1 MCDLRKVKL
10 ADKISSLELYRYSIF
25 FRNYI
30 ENVAEDCLKNGL
42 ILESIS
48 HNVSKLE
55 LAELKVQLKNA
66 LLNCIISFRFH
77 GIGYVLVKTKDS
89 LAYLE
94 EPVNIELP
102 IGFEYLD
109 YESVRDL
116 GVDFDYITYKVKS
129 NNNNSN
135 SYDNIKIHKSR
146 LIIYENFDFIL
157 KKYVPCYTESFLLDI
172 YLFEKIY
179 VEIEK
184 RIENHNFLF
193 YKDESL
199 VQLQDALS
207 SATTSLSA
215 LTQSNNNGNRSSILS
230 SFLRKQNSSN
240 HNKDISNLRSLNDS
254 LSHELTRLKNNLN
267 NEGMFYTGTPNAS
280 LEVIKYDLSYLK
292 EALSLIKAKIG
303 ADTKEPLTRSFNE
316 QAKGLGND
324 GKGDRSNYYDFLKGV
339 QEQVEN
345 SCNLKLI
352 KYFGLDMKFN
362 SLIILSED
370 QKVERDIKLI
380 ELYSKYNQLIQS
392 SSFNNKE
399 LAVLK
404 EKLFSF

>member
-1 MCDLRKVKL
+1 MFDLRKAKL
-10 ADKISSLELYRYSIF
+10 IDKISPLELYKYSIF

-42 ILESIS
+42 VLESVDR
-48 HNVSKLE
+48 NVSEYELSSLKL
-55 LAELKVQLKNA
+55 QLKNA
-66 LLNCIISFRFH
+66 LLNCIISYRFH

-89 LAYLE
+89 LENLE

-109 YESVRDL
+109 YECIRDL
-116 GVDFDYITYKVKS
+116 GINFDYITYKVENKG
-129 NNNNSN
+129 N
-135 SYDNIKIHKSR
+135 SYDAVKIHKSR
-146 LIIYENFDFIL
+146 LIIYENFDYIL
-157 KKYVPCYTESFLLDI
+157 KRYVPCYTESFLLDI

-215 LTQSNNNGNRSSILS
+215 LTHSSNNDKGNGILS
-230 SFLRKQNSSN
+230 SFLRKQNSNN

-254 LSHELTRLKNNLN
+254 LAHELDRLKNNLN
-267 NEGMFYTGTPNAS
+267 NEGMFYTATPSAS
-280 LEVIKYDLSYLK
+280 LEVVKYDLNYLK
-292 EALSLIKAKIG
+292 EALALIKSKIG

-345 SCNLKLI
+345 SCNLKLT

-362 SLIILSED
+362 SLIMLSEE

-380 ELYSKYNQLIQS
+380 ELYSKYNQFIQN
-392 SSFNNKE
+392 SSFNDEE
-399 LAVLK
+399 LSILK

>member
-1 MCDLRKVKL
+1 MCNLRKAKL
-10 ADKISSLELYRYSIF
+10 VDKISSQELYRYSIF

-42 ILESIS
+42 VLESTG
-48 HNVSKLE
+48 HNVSETE
-55 LAELKVQLKNA
+55 LSRLKVQLKNA
-66 LLNCIISFRFH
+66 LFNCIISYRFH
-77 GIGYVLVKTKDS
+77 GIGYVLVKTKDT
-89 LAYLE
+89 LLDLE

-109 YESVRDL
+109 HESVRDL
-116 GVDFDYITYKVKS
+116 GINFDHITYKVKA
-129 NNNNSN
+129 NNGNSL
-135 SYDNIKIHKSR
+135 DAVKIHKSR
-146 LIIYENFDFIL
+146 LIIYENFDYIL
-157 KKYVPCYTESFLLDI
+157 KRYVPCYTESFLLDI

-184 RIENHNFLF
+184 RIDNHNFLF

-215 LTQSNNNGNRSSILS
+215 LTNSSNNEKGNSILS
-230 SFLRKQNSSN
+230 SFLRKQNTNN
-240 HNKDISNLRSLNDS
+240 HSKDISNLRSLNDS
-254 LSHELTRLKNNLN
+254 LSHELARLKSNLD
-267 NEGMFYTGTPNAS
+267 NEGMFYTATPNAS

-292 EALSLIKAKIG
+292 EALALIKAKIG

-339 QEQVEN
+339 QEQIEN
-345 SCNLKLI
+345 SCNLKLT
-352 KYFGLDMKFN
+352 KYFGLDMRFN
-362 SLIILSED
+362 SLIMLSED
-370 QKVERDIKLI
+370 EKVERDIKLI
-380 ELYSKYNQLIQS
+380 ELYSKYNELINNN
-392 SSFNNKE
+392 SFNKE
-399 LAVLK
+399 ELSILK

>member
-1 MCDLRKVKL
+1 MCDLRKTKL
-10 ADKISSLELYRYSIF
+10 IDKISSLELYKYSIF

-42 ILESIS
+42 ILESVDR
-48 HNVSKLE
+48 NVSEYELSSLKL
-55 LAELKVQLKNA
+55 QLKNA
-66 LLNCIISFRFH
+66 LLNCIISYRFH

-89 LAYLE
+89 LENLE

-109 YESVRDL
+109 YECIRDL
-116 GVDFDYITYKVKS
+116 GINFDYITYKVENKG
-129 NNNNSN
+129 N
-135 SYDNIKIHKSR
+135 SYDAVKIHKSR
-146 LIIYENFDFIL
+146 LIIYENFDYIL
-157 KKYVPCYTESFLLDI
+157 KRYVPCYTESFLLDI

-215 LTQSNNNGNRSSILS
+215 LTQSNNDRGSGILS
-230 SFLRKQNSSN
+230 SFLRKQNSNN
-240 HNKDISNLRSLNDS
+240 HSKDISNLRNLNDS
-254 LSHELTRLKNNLN
+254 LSQELARLKSNLN
-267 NEGMFYTGTPNAS
+267 NEGMFYTATPSAS

-292 EALSLIKAKIG
+292 EALALIKAKIG

-345 SCNLKLI
+345 SCNLKLT

-362 SLIILSED
+362 SLIMLSEE

-392 SSFNNKE
+392 SSFNNEE
-399 LAVLK
+399 LAILK

>member
-1 MCDLRKVKL
+1 MCNLRKAKL
-10 ADKISSLELYRYSIF
+10 VDKISSQELYRYSIF

-42 ILESIS
+42 VLESTG
-48 HNVSKLE
+48 HNVSEAE
-55 LAELKVQLKNA
+55 LSRLKVQLKNA
-66 LLNCIISFRFH
+66 LLNCIISYRFH
-77 GIGYVLVKTKDS
+77 GIGYVLVKTKDT
-89 LAYLE
+89 LLDLE

-109 YESVRDL
+109 HKSVKDL
-116 GVDFDYITYKVKS
+116 GINFDHITYKVKA
-129 NNNNSN
+129 NNNVNSL
-135 SYDNIKIHKSR
+135 DAVKIHKSR
-146 LIIYENFDFIL
+146 LIIYENFDYIL
-157 KKYVPCYTESFLLDI
+157 KRYVPCYTESFLLDI

-184 RIENHNFLF
+184 RIDNHNFLF

-215 LTQSNNNGNRSSILS
+215 LTNSSNNEKGNSILA
-230 SFLRKQNSSN
+230 SFLRKQNTNN
-240 HNKDISNLRSLNDS
+240 HSKDISNLRSLNDS
-254 LSHELTRLKNNLN
+254 LSHELARLKSNLD
-267 NEGMFYTGTPNAS
+267 NEGMFYTATPNAS

-292 EALSLIKAKIG
+292 EALALIKAKIG

-339 QEQVEN
+339 QEQIEN
-345 SCNLKLI
+345 SCNLKLT
-352 KYFGLDMKFN
+352 KYFGLDIRFN
-362 SLIILSED
+362 SLIMLSED
-370 QKVERDIKLI
+370 QKVERDINLI
-380 ELYSKYNQLIQS
+380 DLYSKYNELINNN
-392 SSFNNKE
+392 SFNKEE
-399 LAVLK
+399 LAILK

>member
-1 MCDLRKVKL
+1 MCNLRKAKL
-10 ADKISSLELYRYSIF
+10 VDKISSLELYKYSIF

-42 ILESIS
+42 VLESAS
-48 HNVSKLE
+48 RNVSEFELDKLK
-55 LAELKVQLKNA
+55 LQLKNA
-66 LLNCIISFRFH
+66 LLNCIISYRFH
-77 GIGYVLVKTKDS
+77 GIGYVLVKTKDT
-89 LAYLE
+89 LLDLG

-116 GVDFDYITYKVKS
+116 GIQFDYITYKLKT
-129 NNNNSN
+129 NNNVNSCD
-135 SYDNIKIHKSR
+135 SVKIHKSR
-146 LIIYENFDFIL
+146 LIIYENFDYIL
-157 KKYVPCYTESFLLDI
+157 KRYVPCYTESFLLDI

-215 LTQSNNNGNRSSILS
+215 LTHSSSNDKGTGILS
-230 SFLRKQNSSN
+230 SFLRKQNSNN
-240 HNKDISNLRSLNDS
+240 HNKDISNLRNLNDS
-254 LSHELTRLKNNLN
+254 LAHEIARLKSNLN
-267 NEGMFYTGTPNAS
+267 NEGMFYTATPGAS

-292 EALSLIKAKIG
+292 EALALIKSKIG

-339 QEQVEN
+339 QEQIEN
-345 SCNLKLI
+345 SCNLKLT

-362 SLIILSED
+362 SLVMLSED
-370 QKVERDIKLI
+370 QKVARDIKLI
-380 ELYSKYNQLIQS
+380 ELYSKYNELIQN
-392 SSFNNKE
+392 SSFNNEE
-399 LAVLK
+399 LAILK

>member
-1 MCDLRKVKL
+1 MCNLRKAKL
-10 ADKISSLELYRYSIF
+10 VDKISSQELYRYSIF

-42 ILESIS
+42 VLESTG
-48 HNVSKLE
+48 HNVSEAE
-55 LAELKVQLKNA
+55 LSRLKVQLKNA
-66 LLNCIISFRFH
+66 LLNCIISYRFH
-77 GIGYVLVKTKDS
+77 GIGYVLVKTKDT
-89 LAYLE
+89 LLDLE

-109 YESVRDL
+109 HESVRDL
-116 GVDFDYITYKVKS
+116 GINFDHITYKVKA
-129 NNNNSN
+129 NNNVNSL
-135 SYDNIKIHKSR
+135 DAVKIHKSR
-146 LIIYENFDFIL
+146 LIIYENFDYIL
-157 KKYVPCYTESFLLDI
+157 KRYVPCYTESFLLDI

-184 RIENHNFLF
+184 RIDNHNFLF

-215 LTQSNNNGNRSSILS
+215 LTNSSNNEKGNSILA
-230 SFLRKQNSSN
+230 SFLRKQNTNN
-240 HNKDISNLRSLNDS
+240 HSKDISNLRSLNDS
-254 LSHELTRLKNNLN
+254 LSHELARLKSNLD
-267 NEGMFYTGTPNAS
+267 NEGMFYTATPNAS

-292 EALSLIKAKIG
+292 EALALIKAKIG

-339 QEQVEN
+339 QEQIEN
-345 SCNLKLI
+345 SCNLKLT
-352 KYFGLDMKFN
+352 KYFGLDMRFN
-362 SLIILSED
+362 SLIMLSED

-380 ELYSKYNQLIQS
+380 ELYSKYNELINNN
-392 SSFNNKE
+392 SFNKEE
-399 LAVLK
+399 LAILK

>member
-1 MCDLRKVKL
+1 MCNLRKTKL
-10 ADKISSLELYRYSIF
+10 VDRINLLKLYRYSIF

-42 ILESIS
+42 VLESTS
-48 HNVSKLE
+48 HNVSEFE
-55 LAELKVQLKNA
+55 LDRLKVQLKNA
-66 LLNCIISFRFH
+66 LMNCIISYRFH
-77 GIGYVLVKTKDS
+77 GNGIGYVLVKTQDA
-89 LAYLE
+89 LLDLE

-109 YESVRDL
+109 YESVKDS
-116 GVDFDYITYKVKS
+116 GIDFDYINYKVKP
-129 NNNNSN
+129 NNKGNSFN
-135 SYDNIKIHKSR
+135 TVKIHKSR
-146 LIIYENFDFIL
+146 LIIYENFDYIL
-157 KKYVPCYTESFLLDI
+157 KRYVPCYTESFLLDI

-207 SATTSLSA
+207 SATTSLST
-215 LTQSNNNGNRSSILS
+215 LTQNSNSEKGSGILS
-230 SFLRKQNSSN
+230 GFLRKQNSNN
-240 HNKDISNLRSLNDS
+240 HSKDLSNLRSLNDS
-254 LSHELTRLKNNLN
+254 LAHELLRLKNNLN
-267 NEGMFYTGTPNAS
+267 NEGMFYTANPSAS

-292 EALSLIKAKIG
+292 EVLALIKAKIG

-339 QEQVEN
+339 QE
-345 SCNLKLI
+345 
-352 KYFGLDMKFN
+352 
-362 SLIILSED
+362 
-370 QKVERDIKLI
+370 
-380 ELYSKYNQLIQS
+380 
-392 SSFNNKE
+392 
-399 LAVLK
+399 
-404 EKLFSF
+404 